1 MRLTPF
7 LFVASATALP
17 TIFRIRALLP
27 EISLPID
34 YSFGVRVPTS
44 SNPSSSN
51 PLALLV
57 NGYTVKIPLIASSG
71 TLVSWIA
78 NYADGKPYNTQFT
91 SINPSAPRNIT
102 TDSDSTSQQGGNSVS
117 NATALADGRQ
127 ARVITTSF
135 SSGNAASAAAAA
147 LDGTN
152 SDSTSSSGAA
162 NSTAVATTNALGEV
176 FIFTSANT
184 ANALNSQSIKNAKGA
199 EAASSCAADSG
210 PAASAQ
216 AEQVNSL
223 YIPIGTSS
231 DGKETQWLKSSAYA
245 ACAAG
250 VDSPNQGGSSSS
262 GSQSS
267 LTGVKSS
274 VTCNGATSTDQTK
287 STTYK
292 RVADSK
298 NERNGEATSP
308 STYRDSSTPL
318 SQGPTSSSVS
328 HDSLKA
334 EPCEPLEVEQG
345 DTGYRGPAANVVA
358 SRLPQVEAD
367 TMAQRREIEDVYS
380 IRNILNKKRR
390 WDDRM
395 AVLLG
400 ETMLA
405 NSINRHLGA
414 VEVGYL
420 PEDEHTM
427 GKGTVGTNGHRRMH
441 EFLHSKEKK
450 RKRSIEDIGDE
461 VTDDKSTKRTRTMPR
476 GILKMHTEKKDRH
489 LPRHT
494 G

>member
-1 MRLTPF
+1 MHLTPF

-17 TIFRIRALLP
+17 AIFRSRATLADALLP

-78 NYADGKPYNTQFT
+78 NYADGKAYNTQFT

-176 FIFTSANT
+176 LIFTSANT

-292 RVADSK
+292 VSVKGRYTLLKGFNGAVGGQRVADSK
-298 NERNGEATSP
+298 
-308 STYRDSSTPL
+308 
-318 SQGPTSSSVS
+318 SQ
-328 HDSLKA
+328 
-334 EPCEPLEVEQG
+334 C
-345 DTGYRGPAANVVA
+345 
-358 SRLPQVEAD
+358 
-367 TMAQRREIEDVYS
+367 
-380 IRNILNKKRR
+380 
-390 WDDRM
+390 
-395 AVLLG
+395 
-400 ETMLA
+400 
-405 NSINRHLGA
+405 
-414 VEVGYL
+414 
-420 PEDEHTM
+420 
-427 GKGTVGTNGHRRMH
+427 
-441 EFLHSKEKK
+441 
-450 RKRSIEDIGDE
+450 
-461 VTDDKSTKRTRTMPR
+461 
-476 GILKMHTEKKDRH
+476 
-489 LPRHT
+489 
-494 G
+494 